1 MFKPINSQQ
10 FTPVGQKID
19 LNAKTTKAFGKP
31 EGKKNVSAG
40 SASAGPVRVTSV
52 NYLVKP
58 RPVMPRV
65 SMMRNE
71 KGLVVVRVIIDT
83 NGAVKNASLQRSSSF
98 AALDKEALRAV
109 KQARFRPYAENGVP
123 RESMADIP
131 IEFK

>member
-1 MFKPINSQQ
+1 
-10 FTPVGQKID
+10 
-19 LNAKTTKAFGKP
+19 
-31 EGKKNVSAG
+31 
-40 SASAGPVRVTSV
+40 
-52 NYLVKP
+52 
-58 RPVMPRV
+58 VMPRV